1 MYEYLNNLTFQALSQ
16 ENDKVYMSFK
26 GIGLLVNDLLE
37 CFDKKENEQ
46 IEKSS
51 VLSRQLRERLETDFK
66 VELSPE
72 LKIQWGE
79 LIEPVQS
86 STPLKTEEIENIYNQ
101 EKEDL
106 LKTAITINKT
116 DLETSVENA
125 ENSNKA
131 VINEIIN
138 PTPGLIVDDTVNV
151 DSQLDFEKEWFRCN
165 F

>member
-1 MYEYLNNLTFQALSQ
+1 MT
-16 ENDKVYMSFK
+16 
-26 GIGLLVNDLLE
+26 
-37 CFDKKENEQ
+37 
-46 IEKSS
+46 
-51 VLSRQLRERLETDFK
+51 RQLRERLETDFK